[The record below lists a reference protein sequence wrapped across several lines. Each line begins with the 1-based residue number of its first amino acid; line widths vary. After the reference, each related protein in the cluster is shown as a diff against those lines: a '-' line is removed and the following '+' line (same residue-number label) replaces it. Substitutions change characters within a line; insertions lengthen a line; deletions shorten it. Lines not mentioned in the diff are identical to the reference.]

1 MKFEQI
7 AEAVESRYG
16 PFAVHVYNKVGRGPD
31 HIPMYEDD
39 ISTNAEDQYIPMV
52 ARVASLGDKS
62 TLVVKEVLSK
72 AEAMKW
78 WKELMMASLYGIRL
92 AVVTGKEFFSV
103 PVEEPA
109 ENLRI
114 TAYPLDGRL
123 TAFVIRNF

>member
-1 MKFEQI
+1 MI
-7 AEAVESRYG
+7 
-16 PFAVHVYNKVGRGPD
+16 
-31 HIPMYEDD
+31 
-39 ISTNAEDQYIPMV
+39 

-103 PVEEPA
+103 PVEEQA

-114 TAYPLDGRL
+114 TAYPLDGGL